1 MRTDNSPGIP
11 ADFGL
16 VLLRG
21 LRNSKLVRLGVNFP
35 PNMKKLQK
43 SLSNAIL
50 RILRPLARVMLR
62 HGMAYGT
69 FAELARRAF
78 VEEGFD
84 HMQRAGK
91 RPTVSG
97 VSALTGLTRKETKAL
112 RENVHID
119 AEKSAER
126 YNRAI
131 RVISGWVNDSTFHTE
146 SGEPAEL
153 PFDGS
158 TISFSSLVKKYSGDI
173 PPVAMLSVLETSQN
187 VTVENGTVALKER
200 AYIPVSTS
208 VDKINILG
216 TDVAELISTIGHN
229 LEAEPAKRLFQ
240 RKVSNTAVSAEALDK
255 FRELS
260 NRKSQ
265 QLLEEYHTW
274 LSSHEVDTESPDTGQ
289 TGYVAVGIYYTEQLL
304 EKESRHEPE

>member
-1 MRTDNSPGIP
+1 MKETIQESLNN
-11 ADFGL
+11 A
-16 VLLRG
+16 VLR
-21 LRNSKLVRLGVNFP
+21 V
-35 PNMKKLQK
+35 
-43 SLSNAIL
+43 
-50 RILRPLARVMLR
+50 LRPLARIMLQ

-84 HMQRAGK
+84 QLQRAGK

-112 RENVHID
+112 RENASVD
-119 AEKSAER
+119 SGKSAQR

-131 RVISGWVNDSTFHTE
+131 RVISGWVNDAQFHTA

-153 PFDGS
+153 PFDSGAA
-158 TISFSSLVKKYSGDI
+158 SFSSLVKKYSGDI
-173 PPVAMLSVLETSQN
+173 PPVAMLSVLEASQN
-187 VTVENGTVALKER
+187 VDVKGDTVALRER
-200 AYIPVSTS
+200 AYIPTSTP

-216 TDVAELISTIGHN
+216 TDVAELIGTIGHN
-229 LEAEPAKRLFQ
+229 LEVVPAQRLFQ
-240 RKVSNTAVSAEALDK
+240 RKVSNTAVSAEAIAA

-265 QLLEEYHTW
+265 ALLEEYHAW
-274 LSSHEVDTESPDTGQ
+274 LSAHETDAGSGDTDQ
-289 TGYVAVGIYYTEQLL
+289 VGYVAVGIYYTEKLSA
-304 EKESRHEPE
+304 EEPHNETD